1 MKINTTLVKG
11 EPQVKM
17 NHLLHGTEGQQSIFG
32 LFPSDWHKWVAVRLE
47 DGNVKTGVD
56 PISRGL
62 SLQ

>member
-1 MKINTTLVKG
+1 MKINTTLVNG
-11 EPQVKM
+11 EPRVKM
-17 NHLLHGTEGQQSIFG
+17 NHLLHGPEGQQSISR

-47 DGNVKTGVD
+47 AGNVKTGVV